1 MGFRYYWCNILRLSL
16 LFPGLQWIGKT
27 CWGSQALRKMVYQ
40 LRVISKTHLRS
51 VRYLLVIAIIRNVS
65 LRSPNS
71 ICCGTPTSNTGMCL
85 GLCLPIYPT
94 ENGMCSPPTTTFA
107 ENLNRL
113 QSRGPL
119 AAAQPLLRAP
129 RVPAQLPTCYDF
141 MDGPSGWVFM
151 ISPFS
156 WNRIKKEKRTRISC
170 NHNLCKHDNTNVF
183 VFPCSLTML
192 EPLNEWPA
200 VLITSAWHSRSQ
212 LGQQLSY
219 LWFPFKI
226 LHCKSANAV
235 TTFTTGCHSSLRTSY
250 VFFVIFV
257 FLWYFLY
264 HFIPSFRLRHP
275 ATWLMIFLPVSPT
288 MATEVPTSFSLRPL
302 ASPRRKVIL

>member
-1 MGFRYYWCNILRLSL
+1 MECVHH
-16 LFPGLQWIGKT
+16 Q
-27 CWGSQALRKMVYQ
+27 
-40 LRVISKTHLRS
+40 
-51 VRYLLVIAIIRNVS
+51 
-65 LRSPNS
+65 
-71 ICCGTPTSNTGMCL
+71 
-85 GLCLPIYPT
+85 
-94 ENGMCSPPTTTFA
+94 PP
-107 ENLNRL
+107 RL
-113 QSRGPL
+113 QKILTGSNRGGHWPQPSLFCGHRGFLHSCQHAMISWTDHL
-119 AAAQPLLRAP
+119 AG
-129 RVPAQLPTCYDF
+129 C
-141 MDGPSGWVFM
+141 FM

-170 NHNLCKHDNTNVF
+170 NHHLCKHDNTNVF

-235 TTFTTGCHSSLRTSY
+235 ATFTTGCHSSLRTSY